1 MFSLSSMPS
10 TSSVL
15 STYTTFAASAMLVRT
30 ILNEVQTITN
40 QFIPQKLQDI
50 LSSKLEGLF
59 GNFSDQ
65 LTLIIEQSEGFSVNE
80 IYQAAELYLSTRIT
94 PSIQQLRVSQAPREK
109 SLSVTIN
116 EGQKVVDT
124 FEGMQLT
131 WELVTTEN
139 QKTSLDYDSGLY
151 ASETAHKSFHL
162 SFSKLF
168 KDKVLNKYLPYVAE
182 RSKAIK
188 ETKKAIKLYSLA
200 AADAINLDHP
210 STFDTLAMD
219 PVLKQALIDDLDRF
233 VKRREFY
240 SRVGKAW
247 KRGYLLYGP
256 PGTGKSSLIAA
267 MANYLNIELENR
279 QCGGGHD
286 ENNSQVTL
294 SGLLNFVDGLW
305 SSCGDERIIVF
316 TTNYKE
322 RLDPALLRPG
332 RMDMHIHMSYL
343 TPSGFKILAFN
354 YLKIK
359 SHSMFDEIEEL
370 IKEVE
375 VTPAEVAEEL
385 MKSEDADVALNG
397 LVDFLLGK
405 KEQTMKCE
413 EPKVDEGTQGNEEE
427 NESLKNEEDCT
438 GQKRKNVNKKKK
450 NKKLKSFSHLLRL
463 M

>member
-15 STYTTFAASAMLVRT
+15 STYTTFTASAMLART

-59 GNFSDQ
+59 GKFSDQ

-94 PSIQQLRVSQAPREK
+94 PSIQQLRVSQAPRER

-116 EGQKVVDT
+116 KGQKVVDT

-151 ASETAHKSFHL
+151 ASETAEHKSFHL
-162 SFSKLF
+162 RFSKKF

-188 ETKKAIKLYSLA
+188 ETKKVIKLYSLGG
-200 AADAINLDHP
+200 ADAINLDHP
-210 STFDTLAMD
+210 SKFDTLAMD

-267 MANYLNIELENR
+267 MANYLKFDIYDMELASLRSNSDLRGLLVSTGNRSILVIEDIDCSIELENR
-279 QCGGGHD
+279 QCGGGYD
-286 ENNSQVTL
+286 ENNSRVSTCV
-294 SGLLNFVDGLW
+294 SEAT
-305 SSCGDERIIVF
+305 SIAIC
-316 TTNYKE
+316 NY
-322 RLDPALLRPG
+322 
-332 RMDMHIHMSYL
+332 
-343 TPSGFKILAFN
+343 
-354 YLKIK
+354 
-359 SHSMFDEIEEL
+359 
-370 IKEVE
+370 
-375 VTPAEVAEEL
+375 
-385 MKSEDADVALNG
+385 
-397 LVDFLLGK
+397 
-405 KEQTMKCE
+405 
-413 EPKVDEGTQGNEEE
+413 
-427 NESLKNEEDCT
+427 
-438 GQKRKNVNKKKK
+438 
-450 NKKLKSFSHLLRL
+450 
-463 M
+463 

>member
-59 GNFSDQ
+59 GKFSDQ

-94 PSIQQLRVSQAPREK
+94 PSIQQLRVSQSPREK

-116 EGQKVVDT
+116 KGQKVVDT

-139 QKTSLDYDSGLY
+139 QKTSFDYDIGLY
-151 ASETAHKSFHL
+151 ASETAEHKSFHL
-162 SFSKLF
+162 SFSKIF

-188 ETKKAIKLYSLA
+188 ETKKVIKLYSLC

-279 QCGGGHD
+279 QCGGGYD

-343 TPSGFKILAFN
+343 TPGGFKILAFN

-375 VTPAEVAEEL
+375 VTPAEVAEEF

-397 LVDFLLGK
+397 LVDFLLRK

-427 NESLKNEEDCT
+427 NESLKSEEDCT
-438 GQKRKNVNKKKK
+438 GQKRNNVNKKKK
-450 NKKLKSFSHLLRL
+450 KKKKLKSF
-463 M
+463 

>member
-1 MFSLSSMPS
+1 MPS

-59 GNFSDQ
+59 GKFSDQ

-188 ETKKAIKLYSLA
+188 ETKKVIKLYSLC

-267 MANYLNIELENR
+267 MANYLKFDIYDMELASLRSNSDLRRLLVSTGNRSILVIEDIDCSIELENR
-279 QCGGGHD
+279 QCGGGYD

-343 TPSGFKILAFN
+343 TPGGFKILAFN

-375 VTPAEVAEEL
+375 VTPAE
-385 MKSEDADVALNG
+385 
-397 LVDFLLGK
+397 
-405 KEQTMKCE
+405 
-413 EPKVDEGTQGNEEE
+413 
-427 NESLKNEEDCT
+427 
-438 GQKRKNVNKKKK
+438 
-450 NKKLKSFSHLLRL
+450 
-463 M
+463 